1 MFFLCYNKHDEW
13 VIKMGKKKREKKE
26 EKIQKKKISKK
37 IIIIL
42 SSIFAFIII
51 ALGVGGYFFY
61 QSKILIVK
69 LKKNIELSLNEEYF
83 NTDSVIQIKNGELLT
98 KKEKVDTTKIGSY
111 KVTLKVKDYFKKE
124 KKYTYEVNVIDKE
137 APKIAFNPKLSI
149 EEGNEMD
156 LLKDV
161 SAEDDSKEEIKVTVE
176 GEYDFNTPGTYELN
190 YVAKDSSG
198 NEAKEAF
205 TLEVTK
211 KPEAPK
217 PVYAP
222 PIAAPTATDGS
233 FTTSNGHHGV
243 ISGGV
248 TYIDGVLIANKT
260 YSLPA
265 SYNPG
270 GLNGEMYAALQRMF
284 ADAAG
289 QGINLWIKSG
299 FRSYSTQ
306 QGTYSGWVSRYGQAT
321 ADTISARPGHSEH
334 QSGLA
339 ADINSL
345 DQSFEY
351 TAEGQWLNNN
361 CANYGF
367 IIRYVKGK
375 ENETGYAFE
384 PWHVRYV
391 GSDLAKKLY
400 NGGNWI
406 TLENYFGITSYY
418 Q

>member
-1 MFFLCYNKHDEW
+1 MLQLARNMGD
-13 VIKMGKKKREKKE
+13 KMGKKKSEKKE
-26 EKIQKKKISKK
+26 KEKKKSSKK
-37 IIIIL
+37 LIIIL
-42 SSIFAFIII
+42 ASIFVIILI
-51 ALGVGGYFFY
+51 GCGIGGYCFY
-61 QSKILIVK
+61 QSKILSIK
-69 LKKNIELSLNEEYF
+69 IKKEIQVSLNEEVY
-83 NTDSVIQIKNGELLT
+83 NTDSILKIKNGEVLT
-98 KKEKVDTTKIGSY
+98 KKKVLDTSKIGTY
-111 KVTLKVKDYFKKE
+111 PITIKVKDYFKKI
-124 KKYTYEVNVIDKE
+124 KKYSFQLIVVDKE
-137 APKIAFNPKLSI
+137 EPKITFNPKISI
-149 EEGNEMD
+149 EEGNEID

-161 SAEDDSKEEIKVTVE
+161 SVEDDSKEEIKATVE
-176 GEYDFNTPGTYELN
+176 GEYDFNTPGNYELT

-198 NEAKEAF
+198 NEKREAF

-222 PIAAPTATDGS
+222 PIAAPSVSDGS

-260 YSLPA
+260 YSLPS

-270 GLNGEMYAALQRMF
+270 GLNGEMYSSLQRMF
-284 ADAAG
+284 GDAAN
-289 QGINLWIKSG
+289 QGISLWVKSG
-299 FRSYSTQ
+299 FRSYTTQ
-306 QGTYSGWVSRYGQAT
+306 QGTYAGWVSRYGQAT

-351 TAEGQWLNNN
+351 TPEGQWLNNN
-361 CANYGF
+361 CYKYGF

-375 ENETGYAFE
+375 EHETGYAFE

-391 GSDLAKKLY
+391 GSDLAQKLY

-406 TLENYFGITSYY
+406 TLENYFGITSQY

>member
-1 MFFLCYNKHDEW
+1 MSKKNIVKKE
-13 VIKMGKKKREKKE
+13 KNKKK
-26 EKIQKKKISKK
+26 SKK
-37 IIIIL
+37 TIIIL
-42 SSIFAFIII
+42 SIIVVILIACFI
-51 ALGVGGYFFY
+51 GCFFFY
-61 QSKILIVK
+61 QSKTLKVK
-69 LKKNIELSLNEEYF
+69 LKSNVEVALNEEIY
-83 NTDSVIQIKNGELLT
+83 NTDSVIKIKNGKILS
-98 KKEKVDTTKIGSY
+98 KKEKLDTTKIDSY
-111 KVTLKVKDYFKKE
+111 KVTLIVKDYFKRE
-124 KKYTYEVNVIDKE
+124 KKYTYQVKVIDKE
-137 APKIAFNPKLSI
+137 PPKITFNPKLSI
-149 EEGNEMD
+149 VEGNEMD

-161 SAEDDSKEEIKVTVE
+161 VAEDDSKEEISVTVE
-176 GEYDFNTPGTYELN
+176 GEYNFNTPGNYELK

-222 PIAAPTATDGS
+222 PIAAPTVSDGS

-260 YSLPA
+260 YALP
-265 SYNPG
+265 STYNPG

-284 ADAAG
+284 NDAAS
-289 QGINLWIKSG
+289 QGIGLWIKSG
-299 FRSYSTQ
+299 YRSYTTQ
-306 QGTYSGWVSRYGQAT
+306 QGTYAGWVNRYGQAT

-334 QSGLA
+334 QTGLA

-345 DQSFEY
+345 DQNFEY
-351 TAEGQWLNNN
+351 TPEGQWLNNN

-375 ENETGYAFE
+375 EHETGYAFE

-391 GSDLAKKLY
+391 GVDLAKKLY

-406 TLENYFGITSYY
+406 TLESYFGITSYY

>member
-1 MFFLCYNKHDEW
+1 MLKLGRNTGD
-13 VIKMGKKKREKKE
+13 IMSKKKSEKKE
-26 EKIQKKKISKK
+26 IKSKKKFLIIFFVVIFLLVSSGIGGFFYYQSKSLKVKIKKKIE
-37 IIIIL
+37 
-42 SSIFAFIII
+42 
-51 ALGVGGYFFY
+51 V
-61 QSKILIVK
+61 
-69 LKKNIELSLNEEYF
+69 SLNEKIY
-83 NTDSVIQIKNGELLT
+83 NTDAIISITNGKVIT
-98 KKEKVDTTKIGSY
+98 KKKTLDTTKVGSY
-111 KVTLKVKDYFKKE
+111 SVNLKVKNQFKNI
-124 KKYTYEVNVIDKE
+124 KKYSFQLTVVDKE
-137 APKIAFNPKLSI
+137 APKITFNPNLSV
-149 EEGNEMD
+149 EEGQEID

-161 SAEDDSKEEIKVTVE
+161 TVEDDSKEEIKVTIE
-176 GEYDFNTPGTYELN
+176 GEYDLNTPSTYSLF

-198 NEAKEAF
+198 NEARESF
-205 TLEVTK
+205 SLEVTK
-211 KPEAPK
+211 KPEVK
-217 PVYAP
+217 PIYAP
-222 PIAAPTATDGS
+222 AVPAPTVSDRE

-260 YSLPA
+260 YSLPS

-270 GLNGEMYAALQRMF
+270 GLTSEMYSSLQRMF
-284 ADAAG
+284 ADAATV
-289 QGINLWIKSG
+289 GISLWIKSG
-299 FRSYSTQ
+299 FRSYTNQ
-306 QGTYSGWVSRYGQAT
+306 QGTYAGWVNRYGQAT

-351 TAEGQWLNNN
+351 TPEGQWLNNN
-361 CANYGF
+361 CYKYGF

-375 ENETGYAFE
+375 EHETGYAFE

-391 GSDLAKKLY
+391 GSDLAQKLY

-406 TLENYFGITSYY
+406 TMESYFGITSQY